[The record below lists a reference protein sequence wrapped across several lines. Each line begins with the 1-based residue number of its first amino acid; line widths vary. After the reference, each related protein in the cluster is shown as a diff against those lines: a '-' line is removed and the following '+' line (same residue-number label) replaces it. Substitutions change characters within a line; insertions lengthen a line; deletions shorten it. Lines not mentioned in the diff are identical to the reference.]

1 MIKAMSS
8 IFVTATGFMLVRRQ
22 DLSGAEIGLIL
33 SFAVTASSGMSDGG
47 ASESMTL
54 MCSIT

>member
-33 SFAVTASSGMSDGG
+33 SFAVTASSGTSFG
-47 ASESMTL
+47 AL
-54 MCSIT
+54 

>member
-1 MIKAMSS
+1 MSS

-33 SFAVTASSGMSDGG
+33 SFAVTASSGMS
-47 ASESMTL
+47 SVLYKSMTL